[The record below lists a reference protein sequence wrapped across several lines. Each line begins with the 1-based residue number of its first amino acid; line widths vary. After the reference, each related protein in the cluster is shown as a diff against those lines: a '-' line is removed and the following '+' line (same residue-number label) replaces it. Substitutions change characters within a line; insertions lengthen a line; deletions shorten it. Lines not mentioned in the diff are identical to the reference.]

1 MTHILGRIDL
11 RGAQLEQ
18 LPDGFIIH
26 ENGSDKVLCD
36 VSIHKATLGPLRAI
50 TGL

>member
-11 RGAQLEQ
+11 RDAKLEQ

-26 ENGSDKVLCD
+26 ENDSGKV
-36 VSIHKATLGPLRAI
+36 R
-50 TGL
+50 